1 MAAVGSLA
9 MGVIT
14 KSQQRGYV
22 TVRDQPDRS
31 AITAVAT
38 VRSTLGDMGF
48 TSEGNAARAT
58 ITGLYMQVAF
68 VDEVRHS
75 ASLDTAGLDTAG
87 LDTADTAGLDTA
99 GLDTAGLDTAGLD
112 TAGLDTAGLDT
123 AGLDTAGLDTAGLD
137 TAGVRDALGL

>member
-14 KSQQRGYV
+14 KSQQRSYV

-87 LDTADTAGLDTA
+87 LDTAGLDTA